1 MTELGRALTLFRFGR
16 KEALYV
22 MTRRLGYTSAYLSAI
37 ENGKAEIPHDFMRR
51 LQSAYNLNIQ
61 KMLEFQTANVL
72 DSLSR
77 KKELIISG
85 IGSRSM
91 QDNPAASALFR
102 KIFNAF
108 DNLNSDNLKIILRSG
123 GAEGADSIAEHSF
136 SGEKQIILP
145 WKGFNGEHIGEI
157 IYSDDKEASDLVNQT
172 HPAPEKLS
180 QGARKCLERDI
191 WQILGPPDEK
201 PRRKTDVVICW
212 KEPNRTGGT
221 AFTTEIAEKFGVPV
235 FNVAENDELEM
246 LRVLFKDLKNA
257 TQFFY
262 KR

>member
-1 MTELGRALTLFRFGR
+1 MTELGRALTLFRLGR

-51 LQSAYNLNIQ
+51 LQSAYNLNNQ

-72 DSLSR
+72 DFLSR
-77 KKELIISG
+77 KKELIIAG

-91 QDNPAASALFR
+91 KNNADASNLFR

-108 DNLNSDNLKIILRSG
+108 DSLNSDNLKIILRSG

-145 WKGFNGEHIGEI
+145 WEGFNGKHVGEI
-157 IYSDDKEASDLVNQT
+157 IYNDDKEASDLVTQI

-180 QGARKCLERDI
+180 QGARKCLERDV

-201 PRRKTDVVICW
+201 TRRKTDVVICW
-212 KEPNRTGGT
+212 MESGKKSGT
-221 AFTTEIAEKFGVPV
+221 AFTANVAETFGVPV
-235 FNVAENDELEM
+235 FNIAETDDLER
-246 LRVLFKDLKNA
+246 LRVLFKDLKNE
-257 TQFFY
+257 TQIFP
-262 KR
+262 